1 MAQTPATL
9 MTMAG
14 TLDRGKMGDNAGT
27 ESHRRSQPDM
37 NIRTSTPMAIA
48 PELCDNP

>member
-1 MAQTPATL
+1 M
-9 MTMAG
+9 
-14 TLDRGKMGDNAGT
+14 RGRNRT
-27 ESHRRSQPDM
+27 VECQPDM